1 MGNNIL
7 DGRFAL
13 CSLGD
18 GGHELFFTPLGNTG
32 VAVGRQMRL
41 LVLLCILCDLPQLLP
56 PCARWDTLK

>member
-18 GGHELFFTPLGNTG
+18 GGHELFSHHWETLVWQLGD
-32 VAVGRQMRL
+32 R
-41 LVLLCILCDLPQLLP
+41 
-56 PCARWDTLK
+56 